1 MWIMLSSGP
10 KSTKSRF
17 HIFKTAPTGTLLI
30 ADSQARH
37 LKAGN
42 LNIISLPGAKAR
54 DVYNFIPPK
63 NEFDLIIL
71 FVGGNDLF
79 DYTEPS
85 YTPAPQIAN
94 EIIALANFLSE
105 RAKQVFVLEIP
116 ERDRVVITVI
126 LMDAVFYHVIS
137 IQSDWIDETARDIT

>member
-1 MWIMLSSGP
+1 MLRSGP
-10 KSTKSRF
+10 KSTSSRF
-17 HIFKTAPTGTLLI
+17 HIFKTAPTKTLLI

-42 LNIISLPGAKAR
+42 LNIISLPGAKVR

-79 DYTEPS
+79 NYSEPS
-85 YTPAPQIAN
+85 YTPAPQMAN
-94 EIIALANFLSE
+94 EIIALANFLS
-105 RAKQVFVLEIP
+105 
-116 ERDRVVITVI
+116 
-126 LMDAVFYHVIS
+126 
-137 IQSDWIDETARDIT
+137 